1 MKTQAGPKKAAQISI
16 VSGYFN
22 PLHVGHLDMMYSA
35 RALTGFLL
43 VIVNN
48 DDQQIVKK
56 GKVIQDAADRI
67 RIIRELR
74 VTDEAVEAIDSDQ
87 TVRATLA
94 LIRERYPDAKL
105 IFANGGDRSDRS
117 AVAEAQACEE
127 LGIEL
132 RFGVGGE
139 NKADSSSRINSALGA
154 DIGRLAAELIARL
167 V

>member
-1 MKTQAGPKKAAQISI
+1 VAQVARPAQISI

-22 PLHVGHLDMMYSA
+22 PLHVGHLDMMHSA
-35 RALTGFLL
+35 RDLTGFLL

-48 DDQQIVKK
+48 DGQQIGKK
-56 GKVIQDAADRI
+56 GKVIQEAADRI
-67 RIIRELR
+67 RIVRELR

-94 LIRERYPDAKL
+94 LIRKRYPDARL

-139 NKADSSSRINSALGA
+139 SKADSSSRINTALGA
-154 DIGRLAAELIARL
+154 KSASLGAK
-167 V
+167 

>member
-1 MKTQAGPKKAAQISI
+1 VPQTVKTQAGAKKAAQISI

-48 DDQQIVKK
+48 DDQQIGKK
-56 GKVIQDAADRI
+56 GKVIQPTADRI
-67 RIIRELR
+67 RIVRELR

-87 TVRATLA
+87 SVRATLA
-94 LIRERYPDAKL
+94 LIRERYPDARL
-105 IFANGGDRSDRS
+105 IFANGGDDRSDRS
-117 AVAEAQACEE
+117 EIREADVCEA

-132 RFGVGGE
+132 VFGVGGE
-139 NKADSSSRINSALGA
+139 SKADSSSRINSALGA
-154 DIGRLAAELIARL
+154 KLIASQPN
-167 V
+167 